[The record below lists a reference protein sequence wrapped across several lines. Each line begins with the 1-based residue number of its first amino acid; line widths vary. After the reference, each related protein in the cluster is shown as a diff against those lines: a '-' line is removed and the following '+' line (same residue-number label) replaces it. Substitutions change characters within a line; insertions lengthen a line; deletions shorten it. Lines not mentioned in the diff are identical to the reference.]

1 MKGLG
6 LGSVRLGEGRLGRSG
21 VPPPGGRGERR
32 GQPAAAGS
40 LGSRGAPAPGSEG
53 PLGTPAATPE
63 GLLMPVVHP
72 KECMRQTNAGTILQ
86 HTCKTHT
93 TVNYIFHLI
102 YFLYTNRTLKY
113 GMATQHKTISQS
125 MMMSSCEKLS
135 KQISY
140 GF

>member
-63 GLLMPVVHP
+63 GLLMPVVHSG
-72 KECMRQTNAGTILQ
+72 ECMRQTNTKTFLQ
-86 HTCKTHT
+86 RTSKTLIDHT
-93 TVNYIFHLI
+93 TEQYIFKNCFIL
-102 YFLYTNRTLKY
+102 
-113 GMATQHKTISQS
+113 
-125 MMMSSCEKLS
+125 LS
-135 KQISY
+135 L
-140 GF
+140 

>member
-63 GLLMPVVHP
+63 GLLMSVVHSG
-72 KECMRQTNAGTILQ
+72 ECMRQTNTETFLQ
-86 HTCKTHT
+86 RTSKTLIDHT
-93 TVNYIFHLI
+93 TEPYIFKNCFILLSLHKLHLKVW
-102 YFLYTNRTLKY
+102 YGYT
-113 GMATQHKTISQS
+113 TQNNIS
-125 MMMSSCEKLS
+125 
-135 KQISY
+135 
-140 GF
+140 

>member
-63 GLLMPVVHP
+63 GLLMPVVHLG
-72 KECMRQTNAGTILQ
+72 ECMRQTNTATFLR
-86 HTCKTHT
+86 HTSKTLVDHT
-93 TVNYIFHLI
+93 TEQYIFKNYFILVSLYNLHLI
-102 YFLYTNRTLKY
+102 K
-113 GMATQHKTISQS
+113 S
-125 MMMSSCEKLS
+125 MVWLHNT
-135 KQISY
+135 KQYLIVL
-140 GF
+140 